1 MKKLILSLLFF
12 TSSGVMAQQWIAL
25 GGTSYNQYYLQENS
39 LRISK
44 NNGNEILAMTVQTVN
59 RINNNIVYN
68 NVVVASAACR
78 QQQGTVTSYSLDG
91 KRSVNNV
98 FALGGKD
105 APSLAATAICG
116 TYHNYTIS
124 QPAQAV
130 KEPVQKETTS
140 GINLN
145 NNAENNWHQIAIN
158 DKSEIAL
165 KVDSFTMAKTQ
176 NGEDAIMVTGRNI
189 DQKSKKVALV
199 TWSVTKNDCKK
210 QQGKLTTINIDGKDS
225 YDNNFVFGSGS
236 LGSIISES
244 ICSFKQ

>member
-1 MKKLILSLLFF
+1 MKKFILSLLCLV
-12 TSSGVMAQQWIAL
+12 SSSVMAQQWIAL
-25 GGTSYNQYYLQENS
+25 GGTSYNQYYVQENS

-44 NNGNEILAMTVQTVN
+44 NNGNDILSMTVQTVN
-59 RINNNIVYN
+59 RINNQIVYN
-68 NVVVASAACR
+68 NVVVPSSACR
-78 QQQGTVTSYSLDG
+78 QQQGTVTSYTLDG
-91 KRSVNNV
+91 KRSINNV

-130 KEPVQKETTS
+130 KEIPKEIIQPS
-140 GINLN
+140 IQLN

-158 DKSEIAL
+158 EKSEIAL
-165 KVDSFTMAKTQ
+165 KVDSFTLAKTKS
-176 NGEDAIMVTGRNI
+176 GEDAIVVTGRNI

-199 TWSVTKNDCKK
+199 TWSVTKNDCAK

-244 ICSFKQ
+244 ICSFKS

>member
-1 MKKLILSLLFF
+1 MKKLIILLFCLV
-12 TSSGVMAQQWIAL
+12 SSSAMAQQWIAL
-25 GGTSYNQYYLQENS
+25 GGTSYNQYYVQENS

-44 NNGNEILAMTVQTVN
+44 NNGNDILAMTVQTVN

-68 NVVVASAACR
+68 NVVVSSASCR

-91 KRSVNNV
+91 RKSINNV

-130 KEPVQKETTS
+130 KESPN
-140 GINLN
+140 INLN

-158 DKSEIAL
+158 EKSEIAL
-165 KVDSFTMAKTQ
+165 KVDSFTLVKTKS
-176 NGEDAIMVTGRNI
+176 GEDAIMVTGRNI
-189 DQKSKKVALV
+189 DQKSKKIALV
-199 TWSVTKNDCKK
+199 TWSVTKNDCAK

-244 ICSFKQ
+244 ICSFKS